1 MAIVQSL
8 RYEPL
13 TDPGDPDDYRPNSA
27 LAFVIDPGDDSGACV
42 RDLSLIFERIAPGD
56 RIPLHRHPSDE
67 AIVIEAGAAE
77 VTVGED
83 QRQVGPGTV
92 VFIPRG
98 VPHRTRNTGAQDLRL
113 HAVFPSE
120 VIAIEYLD
128 RNPAPSTEADPPRP
142 PWWIDLRETLGS

>member
-1 MAIVQSL
+1 VAIVQSL

-83 QRQVGPGTV
+83 LRQVGPGTV

-98 VPHRTRNTGAQDLRL
+98 VPHRTRNTGAQDLRW
-113 HAVFPSE
+113 HAAFPSE
-120 VIAIEYLD
+120 VIAIDYLD
-128 RNPAPSTEADPPRP
+128 RNPAPGTEADPPRP
-142 PWWIDLRETLGS
+142 PWWIDLRETLGP

>member
-8 RYEPL
+8 RYESL
-13 TDPGDPDDYRPNSA
+13 TDPSDPDDYRPDSA

-56 RIPLHRHPSDE
+56 RIPLHRHPTDE
-67 AIVIEAGAAE
+67 VIIIDAGAAE
-77 VTVGED
+77 VRMGQDV
-83 QRQVGPGTV
+83 RQVGPGTI

-98 VPHRTRNTGAQDLRL
+98 VPHGTQNTGAQELRL

-120 VIAIEYLD
+120 VIAIKYLD
-128 RNPAPSTEADPPRP
+128 RNPAPGTENDPPRP
-142 PWWIDLRETLGS
+142 PWWIDPREALGS